1 MVSPN
6 RFHLETHDL
15 AAFGADLAALLRA
28 LPSADTLHL
37 PYGSRLKHGRKTPFV
52 RLSLGDYAADL
63 RALSPSTKPNSAPL
77 PPADDEVAFDVTE
90 KLLCPNSLI
99 DVPSLAPLRKGSLVT
114 FLEGA
119 EPEALLAF
127 FTACGTIVP
136 QAMQQPPTDIA
147 KMHGLVW
154 DDTAASYELQVR
166 GVNAPTPTFV
176 LRMPKAGVKLLKD
189 GWAKKPVAATLP
201 ACLA

>member
-1 MVSPN
+1 MHGQNYWETYSPVVN
-6 RFHLETHDL
+6 
-15 AAFGADLAALLRA
+15 AL
-28 LPSADTLHL
+28 T
-37 PYGSRLKHGRKTPFV
+37 V
-52 RLSLGDYAADL
+52 
-63 RALSPSTKPNSAPL
+63 
-77 PPADDEVAFDVTE
+77 
-90 KLLCPNSLI
+90 KLL
-99 DVPSLAPLRKGSLVT
+99 LV
-114 FLEGA
+114 
-119 EPEALLAF
+119 
-127 FTACGTIVP
+127 
-136 QAMQQPPTDIA
+136 IA